1 MAHNVIAEAKRCL
14 NCKKPLC
21 RTGCPINTPIPDMI
35 SMFLN
40 GDINKAGKMV
50 FENNPLSVVCSI
62 VCNHGNQCQGHCVRG
77 LKGEPV
83 EISTIENFISSR
95 YLDTLEL
102 EKAEPNGIKVA
113 VVGAGPAG
121 IVISIKMAQLGY
133 DVTVFESKAKIG
145 GVLRFGIPEFRLP
158 KTIVDR
164 YEVLMRRLGIKIK
177 PNITIGKAFGVEE
190 LFRDGFKA
198 ISIGTGVTWPIALN
212 IKGETLGHVHYG
224 VHYLESPSS
233 YDLGK
238 SMVIIG
244 AGNVAMDVARTAL
257 RKGVKD
263 VKIVV
268 RSDKYSASK
277 EEAEY
282 AEIEG
287 AQFVY
292 NKAPV
297 EITDDGVMF
306 ADTVCDEEH
315 RVEAYFV
322 GHLRA
327 RDQREGACKDKRKRR
342 DFPPRIVCLGR
353 RCARREDSCRGRRN
367 FQARRHSNARIS
379 AKTPQGLIEKRKKS
393 SRRSYF
399 GGFGIFKFPRPL
411 KGDFLIYIDIF
422 QLSEPLS
429 LLKSDFIIVFT

>member
-21 RTGCPINTPIPDMI
+21 RTGCPINTPIPQMI
-35 SMFLN
+35 QMFLN
-40 GDINKAGKMV
+40 GEIKEAGKMV

-77 LKGEPV
+77 IKGEPV
-83 EISTIENFISSR
+83 EISTIENFVSSR
-95 YLDTLEL
+95 YIDTLEL
-102 EKAEPNGIKVA
+102 EKAPSNGMKVA

-121 IVISIKMAQLGY
+121 ITISIKMALLGY
-133 DVTVFESKAKIG
+133 DVTVFESKSKIG

-158 KTIVDR
+158 KSIVDK
-164 YEVLMRRLGIKIK
+164 YETIMRKLGIKIK

-198 ISIGTGVTWPIALN
+198 IAIGTGVTWPIALN

-224 VHYLESPSS
+224 IHYLESPDS
-233 YDLGK
+233 YHLGD
-238 SMVIIG
+238 SMIVIG
-244 AGNVAMDVARTAL
+244 AGNVAMDVARTGL

-297 EITDDGVMF
+297 EITDDGVVF
-306 ADTVCDEEH
+306 AETHTDEDGKLIFTDKTELMHCDTVMICISQRPSKLILSDTYGLEVNE
-315 RVEAYFV
+315 RGLAKISENGETSRPGLFASGDVVRGAKTVVEA
-322 GHLRA
+322 A
-327 RDQREGACKDKRKRR
+327 ETSKRVVEAMHKY
-342 DFPPRIVCLGR
+342 L
-353 RCARREDSCRGRRN
+353 
-367 FQARRHSNARIS
+367 Q
-379 AKTPQGLIEKRKKS
+379 
-393 SRRSYF
+393 
-399 GGFGIFKFPRPL
+399 
-411 KGDFLIYIDIF
+411 
-422 QLSEPLS
+422 S
-429 LLKSDFIIVFT
+429 LPKEQ

>member
-21 RTGCPINTPIPDMI
+21 RTGCPINTPIPQMI

-40 GDINKAGKMV
+40 GEIKQAGKML
-50 FENNPLSVVCSI
+50 FENNPLSAVCSL

-83 EISTIENFISSR
+83 EISSIENFVSSA
-95 YLDTLEL
+95 YLDSAEID
-102 EKAEPNGIKVA
+102 KAEPNGIKVA

-133 DVTVFESKAKIG
+133 DVTVFESKSEIG
-145 GVLRFGIPEFRLP
+145 GVLRYGIPEFRLP

-164 YEVLMRRLGIKIK
+164 YETIMRKLGVKIK
-177 PNITIGKAFGVEE
+177 FNVTIGKAFGIEE

-198 ISIGTGVTWPIALN
+198 ISIGTGVTWPISLN

-224 VHYLESPSS
+224 VHFLERPDV
-233 YDLGK
+233 YELGD
-238 SMVIIG
+238 SMIVIG

-257 RKGVKD
+257 RRGLRD

-268 RSDKYSASK
+268 RSDRYTASK
-277 EEAEY
+277 EEKEY

-297 EITDDGVMF
+297 EITDEGVLF
-306 ADTVCDEEH
+306 ADTVCDENH
-315 RVEAYFV
+315 RVISTSENTA
-322 GHLRA
+322 LMRA
-327 RDQREGACKDKRKRR
+327 DTVMICVSQRPSNLILTQTKGLEINERGLAK
-342 DFPPRIVCLGR
+342 IN
-353 RCARREDSCRGRRN
+353 EDGSTSRAGLFASGDVVRG
-367 FQARRHSNARIS
+367 
-379 AKTPQGLIEKRKKS
+379 AKTVVEAAETSKRVALAMDK
-393 SRRSYF
+393 Y
-399 GGFGIFKFPRPL
+399 
-411 KGDFLIYIDIF
+411 
-422 QLSEPLS
+422 
-429 LLKSDFIIVFT
+429 LKSLPKE